1 MKIKIEISVG
11 ELLDKISI
19 LIIKKDKIEKPE
31 KLTEI
36 KKELKFLEAHGSIIR
51 NKNKEKY
58 DEFLKKLVDINSKLW
73 KIEDDIRVYE
83 KNSKFD
89 HDFVTLARDVYFT
102 NDERFSC
109 KNEINSFYGSEIN
122 EVKEYVDYKNNLED

>member
-89 HDFVTLARDVYFT
+89 HDFVTLAREVYFT

>member
-36 KKELKFLEAHGSIIR
+36 KKELKFLEAHGSRIR
-51 NKNKEKY
+51 TKNLEKY

-73 KIEDDIRVYE
+73 NIEDDIRVYE

-89 HDFVTLARDVYFT
+89 QDFVTLAREVYFT
-102 NDERFSC
+102 NDKRFLC